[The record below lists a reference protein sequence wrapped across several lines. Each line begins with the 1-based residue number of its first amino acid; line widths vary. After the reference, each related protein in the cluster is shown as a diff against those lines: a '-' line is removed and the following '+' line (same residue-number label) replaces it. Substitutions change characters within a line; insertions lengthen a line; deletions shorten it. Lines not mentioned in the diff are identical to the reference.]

1 MVIMD
6 KIDALTKTW
15 LGETTEKVA
24 VIHTAFED
32 APTTVAFVEIDAALP
47 IRKKLEVA
55 FVKTNTITEAWW
67 RNEGVTSLCTEKT
80 CRSTS
85 VGDMVL
91 VGKDKYVCGMVGW
104 TTLDG
109 EEVR

>member
-1 MVIMD
+1 MS
-6 KIDALTKTW
+6 KIDALTNTL
-15 LGETTEKVA
+15 LGKTTEKVA
-24 VIHTAFED
+24 VIHAAFED

-47 IRKKLEVA
+47 LRKKLEIA
-55 FVKTNTITEAWW
+55 FVKTNTITEAWF
-67 RNEGVTSLCTEKT
+67 RNDGVTYIGTAPT

-104 TTLDG
+104 KTLDG
-109 EEVR
+109 EVVK

>member
-1 MVIMD
+1 MIN
-6 KIDALTKTW
+6 KIDALTKT
-15 LGETTEKVA
+15 LYADKTEKVA
-24 VIHTAFED
+24 VIHAAFED

-47 IRKKLEVA
+47 IRKKLEIA
-55 FVKTNTITEAWW
+55 FVKTNTINEVWW
-67 RNEGVTSLCTEKT
+67 RNDGVTYIGTGPT

-91 VGKDKYVCGMVGW
+91 IGKDKYVCDMMGW
-104 TTLDG
+104 KTLDG